1 MADGSMVH
9 KGIKGMSLSLD
20 SICYMGF
27 ICIYIYISNGNA
39 CFTYLKVL

>member
-27 ICIYIYISNGNA
+27 ICIYIYIYRMEMLVSPI
-39 CFTYLKVL
+39 